1 MMIKK
6 VIVESLNGRTILV
19 SRLQNPCTE
28 DELRQGMADEQLYV
42 MSVNVDTV
50 GTALVVIGQNYFG

>member
-1 MMIKK
+1 MIKK
-6 VIVESLNGRTILV
+6 VIVESLNGRTLLV
-19 SRLQNPCTE
+19 NGLKNPCTQE
-28 DELRQGMADEQLYV
+28 ELRQAMADEHIHV